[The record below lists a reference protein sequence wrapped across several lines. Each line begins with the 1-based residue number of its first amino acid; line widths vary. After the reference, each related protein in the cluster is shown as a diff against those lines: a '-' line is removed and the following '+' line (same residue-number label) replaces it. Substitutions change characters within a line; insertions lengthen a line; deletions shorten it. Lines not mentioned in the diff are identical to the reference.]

1 MLPDSGVHGQYVC
14 KVAKKQFALLLE
26 TFLPGDVKDSMLVER
41 EKEFS
46 SKEYCMALERVV
58 LGLERRLEKL
68 GIAEVDVVVV
78 TGR

>member
-1 MLPDSGVHGQYVC
+1 MYVYRLQ
-14 KVAKKQFALLLE
+14 KTLALLLR
-26 TFLPGDVKDSMLVER
+26 TIFLPGDVKDSMLVER
-41 EKEFS
+41 EKEVS